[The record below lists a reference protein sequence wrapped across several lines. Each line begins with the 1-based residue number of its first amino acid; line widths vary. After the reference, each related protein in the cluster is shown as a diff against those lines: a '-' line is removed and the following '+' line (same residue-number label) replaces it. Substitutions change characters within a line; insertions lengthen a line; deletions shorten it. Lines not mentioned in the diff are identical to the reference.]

1 MSPLAELADELFDL
15 VPTRFP
21 IGASFA
27 GIPGHDDRLTDYS
40 RPAEEAFAASV
51 AGLAARAAALPDE
64 GLSTTD
70 RITKRIIAHEA
81 EVLAGQIEG
90 RWVEF
95 TVSDLMMTPVA
106 GLLMALGD
114 VPLTDDLPK
123 RLGAVPEFLATV
135 EQRQRDG
142 LAAGLTPV
150 AHLVQAAIADL
161 DTRLATV
168 DGLVRSAACRPVVTS
183 LVAPAIVAYRD
194 FLATQLL
201 PRGRDPEHGGVCW
214 LPGGA
219 ERYAAAARV
228 HTTTSLTPDE
238 LHRIGLDVIDGLAR
252 EYEELGRKVFGLTDL
267 HQIFR
272 RLREDPA
279 LRWSTEEEIVAAATA
294 TVRRAEAAAP
304 AWFHRVPAVPCQVLP
319 YPPSTSAATPPAYRH
334 GSLDGSR
341 AGVYYVPT
349 ADPGERVRYKNDVTA
364 FHEAVP
370 GHHFEVTGA
379 ETRTDLPM
387 LRRTASVTAYR
398 EGWGL
403 YSERLADEMGLYS
416 DDLARLGMLMMDSTR
431 AGRLVVDTGL
441 HAQGWSRQQGIDYL
455 LANTPMA
462 PHHVVSEVD
471 RYLAVP
477 GQALAYMV
485 GRLEIQRLRRAA
497 EAALGDRFD
506 VRDFHAVVLSEGA
519 VPLSVLDELI
529 TEWID
534 RVSGRA

>member
-15 VPTRFP
+15 VLARFP

-27 GIPGHDDRLTDYS
+27 GVPGHDDRLTDYS

-51 AGLAARAAALPDE
+51 AGLAARAAAVPDE
-64 GLSTTD
+64 DLSTTD
-70 RITKRIIAHEA
+70 RITKRTIAHEA
-81 EVLAGQIEG
+81 AVLAGQIEG
-90 RWVEF
+90 RWIEF
-95 TVSDLMMTPVA
+95 TVSDYLLTPVA
-106 GLLMALGD
+106 GLLSALHD
-114 VPLTDDLPK
+114 VPLNDDLPK
-123 RLGAVPEFLATV
+123 RLAALPEFLATV
-135 EQRQRDG
+135 AQRQRDG
-142 LAAGLTPV
+142 LAAGLTPLT
-150 AHLVQAAIADL
+150 HLVQAAIANL
-161 DTRLATV
+161 DVRLATV
-168 DGLVRSAACRPVVTS
+168 DTFVRSEACRPVVTS
-183 LVAPAIVAYRD
+183 LVAPAIAEYRD
-194 FLATQLL
+194 FLATEVL
-201 PRGRDPEHGGVCW
+201 PHGRDTEHAGLCW
-214 LPGGA
+214 LPGGS
-219 ERYAAAARV
+219 ERYATAVRA

-238 LHRIGLDVIDGLAR
+238 LHQMGLDVLADLAHD
-252 EYEELGRKVFGLTDL
+252 YVELGRRVFGTDEL
-267 HQIFR
+267 PEIFR
-272 RLREDPA
+272 RLRDDPA
-279 LRWSTEEEIVAAATA
+279 LRWSNAEEMIAAATA
-294 TVRRAEAAAP
+294 TVRRAERAAP
-304 AWFHRVPAVPCQVLP
+304 DWFHQVPSTVCDVRAF
-319 YPPSTSAATPPAYRH
+319 PPSTSTLPGAYRH

-341 AGVYYVPT
+341 
-349 ADPGERVRYKNDVTA
+349 PGTFHVNTDRPAETPRHQIEALA

-379 ETRTDLPM
+379 ETRTDLPL
-387 LRRTASVTAYR
+387 LRRTASVSAYR

-403 YSERLADEMGLYS
+403 YSERLADEMGLYT

-441 HAQGWSRQQGIDYL
+441 HAQGWSRQRGIDYL

-462 PHHVVSEVD
+462 PHHVESEVD

-485 GRLEIQRLRRAA
+485 GRLEIQRLRRKA